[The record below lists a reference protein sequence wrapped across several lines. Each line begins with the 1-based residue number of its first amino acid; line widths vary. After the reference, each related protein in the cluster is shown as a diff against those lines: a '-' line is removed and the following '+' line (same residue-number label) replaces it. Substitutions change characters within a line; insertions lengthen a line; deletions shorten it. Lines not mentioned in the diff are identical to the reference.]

1 MPSID
6 GMVEGGNASGARP
19 AGGAG
24 TVRAPLAVRAARAA
38 PALLALALLAA
49 CDLPRDPQGTLAAA
63 TGGTLVVG
71 VAENPPWVVRQGD
84 EAAGVEADLVRA
96 FASELGADVEWVWGG
111 LDEHLEALERF
122 ELDLVAGGL
131 AAGSP
136 WSKRVGFTRAYLEAE
151 QVVGVPP
158 GAAPPERLDGVRVAV
173 APGDPLAAALAER
186 DAVVVPS
193 DRPWESGL
201 PVAAP
206 AWEVAARGYAPAGEP
221 LARSRH
227 VLAAPP
233 GENGLITRLERFLA
247 GEEEAVRARLA
258 AEARR

>member
-1 MPSID
+1 MPRARGKVTAGI
-6 GMVEGGNASGARP
+6 ACGARS
-19 AGGAG
+19 AGAGAG
-24 TVRAPLAVRAARAA
+24 TVLAAK
-38 PALLALALLAA
+38 ALLALALLGA
-49 CDLPRDPQGTLAAA
+49 CDLPRDPRGTLAAA
-63 TGGTLVVG
+63 TDGRLVVG
-71 VAENPPWVVRQGD
+71 VAESPPWVVRQGD

-96 FASELGADVEWVWGG
+96 FAADLGAEVEWVWGG
-111 LDEHLEALERF
+111 LDAHLEALERF

-131 AAGSP
+131 VAGSP

-158 GAAPPERLDGVRVAV
+158 GVAPPERLDGVRVAV
-173 APGDPLAAALAER
+173 APGDALAAALAER
-186 DAVVVPS
+186 GAVVVRS

-206 AWEVAARGYAPAGEP
+206 SWEVAARGYTPAGEP
-221 LARSRH
+221 LGRTRH

-233 GENGLITRLERFLA
+233 GENGLLTRLESFLA

-258 AEARR
+258 AEAGR

>member
-1 MPSID
+1 MTA
-6 GMVEGGNASGARP
+6 GT
-19 AGGAG
+19 AGGVAG
-24 TVRAPLAVRAARAA
+24 AVLAA

-49 CDLPRDPQGTLAAA
+49 CDLPRDPRGTLAAA
-63 TGGTLVVG
+63 AERGTLVVG
-71 VAENPPWVVRQGD
+71 VAESPPWVVRQGD
-84 EAAGVEADLVRA
+84 QAAGVEADLVRA
-96 FASELGADVEWVWGG
+96 FAAELGAEVEWVWGG
-111 LDEHLEALERF
+111 LDGHLEALERF

-158 GAAPPERLDGVRVAV
+158 GVAPPERLDGVRVAV
-173 APGDPLAAALAER
+173 ALGDPLGATLAER

-206 AWEVAARGYAPAGEP
+206 RWEVAARGYTPAGEP
-221 LARSRH
+221 LARTRH
-227 VLAAPP
+227 VLAVPP
-233 GENGLITRLERFLA
+233 GENGILTRLERFLA
-247 GEEEAVRARLA
+247 GEREAVRARLA
-258 AEARR
+258 AEAGR